1 MQIETLLV
9 QGREMIDKTTRAHTQ
24 RWGLGTAKQWALD
37 QDQGRIVW
45 SFENHVASADVQI
58 LGSWNAQ
65 VTSFVW
71 SWDNDSIQAPLC
83 AHAEKVRAFGAEH
96 GVAALTN
103 SPLKL
108 GEEQARDLVALA
120 FQVAGCTGL
129 YHPYDGRLAT
139 YITFGPVT
147 IEEPG
152 GRVSTFDVTAA

>member
-1 MQIETLLV
+1 MEIERLLI
-9 QGREMIDKTTRAHTQ
+9 QGRELIDKTTRAHAE
-24 RWGLGTAKQWALD
+24 RWGLGTAKRWALE
-37 QDQGRIVW
+37 QDTGRIVW
-45 SFENHVASADVQI
+45 SFEDRVASADVQL

-83 AHAEKVRAFGAEH
+83 ATAERVRAFGAEH
-96 GVAALTN
+96 GVAALN
-103 SPLKL
+103 SSPLKL
-108 GEEQARDLVALA
+108 GEEQTRDLVALA
-120 FQVAGCTGL
+120 FQVAACTGL

-152 GRVSTFDVTAA
+152 GRVSTFDVTAT